1 MVDSKYKKDCLVYW
15 LGVYERK
22 NRILSRR
29 LFRVYGN
36 ELECGKRLSKKKF
49 EHLCKF
55 LVWDLKKGKEELYK
69 IFKDY
74 VEDSGSNKK
83 INNSIS
89 LEQFMV

>member
-1 MVDSKYKKDCLVYW
+1 MGFK
-15 LGVYERK
+15 ER
-22 NRILSRR
+22 
-29 LFRVYGN
+29 
-36 ELECGKRLSKKKF
+36 
-49 EHLCKF
+49 
-55 LVWDLKKGKEELYK
+55 KEELYK

>member
-1 MVDSKYKKDCLVYW
+1 MSDKKLECLVY
-15 LGVYERK
+15 YCNKYSER

-36 ELECGKRLSKKKF
+36 ELECGKKLSKKKF

-55 LVWDLKKGKEELYK
+55 LVWDLKKGKEELYR